1 MRACVWTRLAKATAT
16 AVLIEAITLKRAS
29 CALRKYFSDNRIWHS
44 VWLSERVS
52 NSECQRCKTKKKE
65 TSGYRAV
72 FVSGSPSRRQTTAV
86 SSKCRRTIG
95 ILVNQSGDYKLKHCI
110 FLRCAVV
117 PKMATYEPAA
127 CSFQIALFFFL
138 LLRFFWIFVLISAS
152 GSGGQLKQVNH
163 ITACSAMGCR
173 NMITFASKGRR
184 RSGSCVTQV
193 PKRKKDSPTPFL
205 HPTSVPRWQAH
216 FKLLSATCLIWTH
229 TSEELKASVCLDSI
243 LKIIAISQQPLHYYT
258 FVKREILKR
267 QKEHRR
273 ENARLE
279 KSLHKQKMR
288 HEFGIPSITPIIC
301 SWKKMHQAGRYIS
314 KRGQQGL
321 DKKSHWEHKLK
332 S

>member
-86 SSKCRRTIG
+86 SSKGRRTIG

-117 PKMATYEPAA
+117 PKMATTSLQHVAFRLP
-127 CSFQIALFFFL
+127 FFFL

-163 ITACSAMGCR
+163 ITAYSAMGCR

-184 RSGSCVTQV
+184 RSGSYVTQV

-205 HPTSVPRWQAH
+205 HSTSVPRWQAH

-267 QKEHRR
+267 QKEHKR

-321 DKKSHWEHKLK
+321 DKKSHWERKLK

>member
-1 MRACVWTRLAKATAT
+1 MC
-16 AVLIEAITLKRAS
+16 S
-29 CALRKYFSDNRIWHS
+29 SPQN
-44 VWLSERVS
+44 
-52 NSECQRCKTKKKE
+52 
-65 TSGYRAV
+65 GY
-72 FVSGSPSRRQTTAV
+72 
-86 SSKCRRTIG
+86 
-95 ILVNQSGDYKLKHCI
+95 
-110 FLRCAVV
+110 
-117 PKMATYEPAA
+117 YEPAA
-127 CSFQIALFFFL
+127 CSFQIALFFL
-138 LLRFFWIFVLISAS
+138 VLRFFWIFVLISAS

-184 RSGSCVTQV
+184 RSGSYVTQV

-205 HPTSVPRWQAH
+205 HSTSVPRWQAH

-267 QKEHRR
+267 QKEHKR
-273 ENARLE
+273 ENACLE

-301 SWKKMHQAGRYIS
+301 SWKKMHQAGHYIS

-321 DKKSHWEHKLK
+321 DKKSFTESTNLNLKNSLIIHKIEEKLK
-332 S
+332 

>member
-117 PKMATYEPAA
+117 PKMATTSLQHVAFRLP
-127 CSFQIALFFFL
+127 FFFL

-184 RSGSCVTQV
+184 RSGSYVTQV

-205 HPTSVPRWQAH
+205 HSTSVPRWQAH

-267 QKEHRR
+267 QKEHKR

>member
-1 MRACVWTRLAKATAT
+1 MFSNGLQKHDYLR
-16 AVLIEAITLKRAS
+16 LKR
-29 CALRKYFSDNRIWHS
+29 K
-44 VWLSERVS
+44 
-52 NSECQRCKTKKKE
+52 KTEWILCYSGAKK
-65 TSGYRAV
+65 
-72 FVSGSPSRRQTTAV
+72 
-86 SSKCRRTIG
+86 
-95 ILVNQSGDYKLKHCI
+95 
-110 FLRCAVV
+110 
-117 PKMATYEPAA
+117 
-127 CSFQIALFFFL
+127 
-138 LLRFFWIFVLISAS
+138 
-152 GSGGQLKQVNH
+152 
-163 ITACSAMGCR
+163 
-173 NMITFASKGRR
+173 
-184 RSGSCVTQV
+184 
-193 PKRKKDSPTPFL
+193 KKDSPTPFL
-205 HPTSVPRWQAH
+205 HSTSVPRWQAH

-258 FVKREILKR
+258 FVKRELLKR
-267 QKEHRR
+267 QKEHKR

>member
-127 CSFQIALFFFL
+127 CSFQIALFFLTFKVL
-138 LLRFFWIFVLISAS
+138 LDFCFDFCLRVWRAAKAS
-152 GSGGQLKQVNH
+152 QPHNSMFSNGLQKHDYL
-163 ITACSAMGCR
+163 R
-173 NMITFASKGRR
+173 L
-184 RSGSCVTQV
+184 
-193 PKRKKDSPTPFL
+193 KRKKTEWILCYSGAKKKKRFPHSLPPPNICPSVTSSLQTAQRNLPHLNTHIWRAKSLGMPGFHFENNSNFTTTPPLL
-205 HPTSVPRWQAH
+205 HICQEGNTEKAEGTQERKCTSGEIPSQAENE
-216 FKLLSATCLIWTH
+216 TWIWNTF
-229 TSEELKASVCLDSI
+229 
-243 LKIIAISQQPLHYYT
+243 HYSHNLQL
-258 FVKREILKR
+258 E
-267 QKEHRR
+267 
-273 ENARLE
+273 ENASSRALYFKE
-279 KSLHKQKMR
+279 RAARTWQKKSLRAQ
-288 HEFGIPSITPIIC
+288 T
-301 SWKKMHQAGRYIS
+301 
-314 KRGQQGL
+314 
-321 DKKSHWEHKLK
+321 
-332 S
+332 